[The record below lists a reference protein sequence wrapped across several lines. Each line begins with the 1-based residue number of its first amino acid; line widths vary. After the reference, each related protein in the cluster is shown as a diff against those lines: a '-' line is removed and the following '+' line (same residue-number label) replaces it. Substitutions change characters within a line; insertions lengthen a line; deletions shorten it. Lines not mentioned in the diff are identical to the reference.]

1 MRLRIRALA
10 QIFVIIVTREAHAQ
24 VPASLSDTSVVP
36 WSALSARPHLLDTT
50 GAGGIHYPSLL
61 FDARVEG
68 VVRLETFIDRN
79 GALEPGRIRVASS
92 THELFTAA
100 VRSGVSQWRFSPPV
114 FDTRDVSTAV
124 PITVTFILPR
134 EPAAPWR
141 EVSTVAIDASG
152 VHVSVGTEAI
162 PRDSSV
168 VANQADV
175 REATIAAL
183 SELMP
188 LKTAAVDGAVCV
200 GWIGP
205 SRNVPPD
212 VLSRLRTRY
221 PPLRNADHCPPT
233 YQSQILQVDSLGK
246 PIPRP
251 PGAIDPMWIDVS
263 PAEIWTRD
271 YYVVHGRVGRG
282 TMSAIYKCVA
292 HREPLD
298 KQWTATCVRT
308 GTSIA

>member
-1 MRLRIRALA
+1 MRPRIRALA
-10 QIFVIIVTREAHAQ
+10 QMLVIIVTREAHAQ
-24 VPASLSDTSVVP
+24 VPASPSDTSVVP
-36 WSALSARPHLLDTT
+36 WSALSARPRLLDTT
-50 GAGGIHYPSLL
+50 SAGGIRFPSLL
-61 FDARVEG
+61 FDANVEG
-68 VVRLETFIDRN
+68 VVRVESVIDRN
-79 GALEPGRIRVASS
+79 GAVEPGPVRVVSS
-92 THELFTAA
+92 THELFTLA
-100 VRSGVSQWRFSPPV
+100 VRSGVSRWRFSPPV
-114 FDTRDVSTAV
+114 VDSRNVRTAV
-124 PITVTFILPR
+124 PITVTFVLPR

-168 VANQADV
+168 AANPADV

-188 LKTAAVDGAVCV
+188 LKTAAIDGAVCV
-200 GWIGP
+200 GWTGP

-212 VLSRLRTRY
+212 VLRRLRMRY
-221 PPLRNADHCPPT
+221 PPLRNADQCPPT
-233 YQSQILQVDSLGK
+233 YQSQILQVDSLGE
-246 PIPRP
+246 PIKRP
-251 PGAIDPMWIDVS
+251 PGAIDPLWIDVS
-263 PAEIWTRD
+263 PAEVWTRD

-298 KQWTATCVRT
+298 KQWKATCVRT